1 MNRSRFGDLEVIVR
15 TPEEQAHEVPLLF
28 VHGAYTAAWC
38 WEEHFLSWFADK
50 GFSSYAVSLSGHGQ
64 SRQRGM
70 LDSYSIDDYVND
82 VAEVVE
88 AMPAPPVL
96 VGHSMGGFVVQK
108 YLERN
113 DAPGAVLMASVP
125 PQGLWSSALGLMFK
139 KPGLL
144 QDLNRMLGGAS
155 PRLDSV
161 RDALF
166 YQPIDDD
173 QLRIYAQKSQPESH
187 RAIWDMTLFNLP
199 QAYRM
204 SSVPML
210 VLGASEDQL
219 IPASLVRQ
227 TGQAYGV
234 GEMIFEGM
242 GHAMMLERDW
252 ALVAERLH
260 EWLRSEFLS

>member
-1 MNRSRFGDLEVIVR
+1 MNRSRFGELEVIVR
-15 TPEEQAHEVPLLF
+15 TPETQAHETPLLF

-38 WEEHFLSWFADK
+38 WEEHFLSWFAAQ
-50 GFSSYAVSLSGHGQ
+50 GFACYAVSLSGHGQ

-70 LDSYSIDDYVND
+70 LDSYSIDNYVND
-82 VAEVVE
+82 VDEVVE
-88 AMPAPPVL
+88 AMPARPVL
-96 VGHSMGGFVVQK
+96 IGHSMGGFVVQK

-113 DAPGAVLMASVP
+113 EAPGVVLMASVP

-166 YQPIDDD
+166 HQPISDDK
-173 QLRIYAQKSQPESH
+173 LMSYAQMSQPESH

-199 QAYRM
+199 QASRM
-204 SSVPML
+204 SDVPML
-210 VLGASEDQL
+210 VMGASEDQL

-227 TGQAYGV
+227 TGQVYGV
-234 GEMIFEGM
+234 DEVIFDGM
-242 GHAMMLERDW
+242 GHAMMLEQDW
-252 ALVAERLH
+252 ALVAARLH
-260 EWLRSEFLS
+260 EWLKLEIVA

>member
-1 MNRSRFGDLEVIVR
+1 MNRSRFGELEVIAR
-15 TPEEQAHEVPLLF
+15 TPAGQAHETPLLF

-38 WEEHFLSWFADK
+38 WEEHFLPWFAEA
-50 GFSSYAVSLSGHGQ
+50 GFSVYALSLSGHGQ
-64 SRQRGM
+64 SRNRGM

-88 AMPAPPVL
+88 AMPSPPVL
-96 VGHSMGGFVVQK
+96 IGHSMGGFVIQK
-108 YLERN
+108 YLERR
-113 DAPGAVLMASVP
+113 DARGAVLMASVP

-144 QDLNRMLGGAS
+144 QDLNRMLGGAQ
-155 PRLDSV
+155 PGLGSV

-166 YQPIDDD
+166 YQPIDDA
-173 QLRIYAQKSQPESH
+173 QLLRYAQMSQPESH

-199 QAYRM
+199 MASRM
-204 SSVPML
+204 ADVPML

-227 TGQAYGV
+227 TGQTYGV
-234 GEMIFEGM
+234 DEVIFDGM
-242 GHAMMLERDW
+242 GHAMMLEQDW
-252 ALVAERLH
+252 ELVAARLLA
-260 EWLRSEFLS
+260 WLKVEFTA